1 MGTMYTRR
9 PFSSLR
15 SSKVDPDEVLRE
27 VKSPTVPPPLRSA
40 GESGHSP
47 AAEHTSR
54 IWSFSAWRNVR
65 SQVGDQILERPFAT
79 LGAVLAVGALVGTL
93 LGSRFA
99 RIASVVAIGSLLHA
113 RRDAFRRQEASVSHS
128 HSQAK
133 TNAPAE
139 AAMPN

>member
-1 MGTMYTRR
+1 MYTRK

-27 VKSPTVPPPLRSA
+27 VKSPTVPPPPLRSA

-47 AAEHTSR
+47 AAEPTAR
-54 IWSFSAWRNVR
+54 AWSFSALRNLR
-65 SQVGDQILERPFAT
+65 SEVGDQILERPFAT
-79 LGAVLAVGALVGTL
+79 LGAVFAVGALVGTL

-113 RRDAFRRQEASVSHS
+113 RRDAFRRQEAAQHASSHEQS
-128 HSQAK
+128 PLA
-133 TNAPAE
+133 N
-139 AAMPN
+139 